1 MKDKIINERPSVEQ
15 LQTELK
21 RVEYQKRYRTV
32 LKSTIYTLVTVAAIA
47 VLVATLWLPVLE
59 IFGESM
65 TPTLQ
70 DGEIVFSLKT
80 SKLEKGDIVA
90 FYYNNKILV
99 KRVIAGPGEWIDS
112 IDENGNVSVNGQII
126 EEPYLEEKAFGD
138 ADIEFPYQVPEGKY
152 FVMGDHR
159 ATSVDSRH
167 TIIGCVSEEQIVGR
181 IIFRVWPLKAFGTV

>member
-1 MKDKIINERPSVEQ
+1 MKNKKIKERPSVEQ

-32 LKSTIYTLVTVAAIA
+32 LKSTIYTLITVAAIA

-126 EEPYLEEKAFGD
+126 EEPYLEEKALGD
-138 ADIEFPYQVPEGKY
+138 ADIEFPYQVPDGKF

-181 IIFRVWPLKAFGTV
+181 IIFRVWPLEQFGGV